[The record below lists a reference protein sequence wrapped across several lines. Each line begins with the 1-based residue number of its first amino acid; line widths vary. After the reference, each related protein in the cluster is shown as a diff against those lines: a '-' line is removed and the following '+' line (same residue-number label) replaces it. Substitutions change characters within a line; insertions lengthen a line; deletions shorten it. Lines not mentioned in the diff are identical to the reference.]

1 MIAKIFPKSSGTFRN
16 RIRYIFGCTKHDHA
30 ISEIRTISLNCLSE
44 DPLPSLQGGCEKD
57 VLAMV
62 AEFDQV
68 EAMRRMSVD
77 SDRPIKPV
85 FHAMLSLRPG
95 EHLADEQWAIAV
107 QSYMQDLGF
116 TEDNK
121 YVAVLHRDT
130 DHEHV
135 HIVANRIRLDEDF
148 RLVSDSNERSTSMDS
163 ASDLEDMFGLS
174 KAPRPTETWG
184 TAYTHAEVK
193 AAIRENDIPH
203 KARMIAKIAGAIEAT
218 RSEDGDMFTLVR
230 HLRKQQVYI
239 HLTKNEEGQPKGIAY
254 EFQGKV
260 ISGRKLKRSRLTFQR
275 LITQEGINYDPE
287 AIHELEIE
295 IAKRDQDDKNEI
307 EKRFIYV
314 RFFSKTRR
322 FDVKFEPKSKSER
335 EIEAIVEIIQRF
347 LSALFGIPF
356 ESKKEKERR
365 EAEYIE
371 YIPTLQLSRAMFGVG
386 ERRHEVSELTM

>member
-1 MIAKIFPKSSGTFRN
+1 MIAKIFPKSAGSFKN

-30 ISEIRTISLNCLSE
+30 ISEIRTISLNCLSK
-44 DPLPSLQGGCEKD
+44 DPLPGINGGNEKD
-57 VLAMV
+57 VLEMI

-95 EHLADEQWAIAV
+95 EHLTDAQWAQAV
-107 QSYMQDLGF
+107 QIYMRDLGF
-116 TEDNK
+116 SEDNK
-121 YVAVLHRDT
+121 YVAVMHRDT

-135 HIVANRIRLDEDF
+135 HIVANRIHLDEDF

-163 ASDLEDMFGLS
+163 ASDLEDLFALS

-184 TAYTHAEVK
+184 TTFSHAELK
-193 AAIRENDIPH
+193 AATHENDIPH
-203 KARMIAKIAGAIEAT
+203 KARMIAKIAGAIEQT
-218 RSEDGDMFTLVR
+218 RDEDGDMFTLVR
-230 HLRKQQVYI
+230 HLRRQQVYI

-254 EFQGKV
+254 EFNGKV
-260 ISGRKLKRSRLTFQR
+260 ISGRKLKRSRLTFHK

-287 AIHELEIE
+287 TISELEIE
-295 IAKRDQDDKNEI
+295 IARRDPDDQNGVAE
-307 EKRFIYV
+307 RFVYV
-314 RFFSKTRR
+314 RFFSKSRR
-322 FDVKFEPKSKSER
+322 FNVKFEPKSKSER
-335 EIEAIVEIIQRF
+335 EIDAMIEAIQRF

-365 EAEYIE
+365 ESEYIE
-371 YIPTLQLSRAMFGVG
+371 YFPTIQLSRAMFGI
-386 ERRHEVSELTM
+386 RDRTPSENTLDL

>member
-1 MIAKIFPKSSGTFRN
+1 MIAKIFPKSSGSFKK

-30 ISEIRTISLNCLSE
+30 ISEIRTISLNCLAS
-44 DPLPSLQGGCEKD
+44 DPLPSLQGGSEKD

-95 EHLADEQWAIAV
+95 EHLTDEQWALAV
-107 QSYMQDLGF
+107 QTYTQELGF

-135 HIVANRIRLDEDF
+135 HIVANRIHLDEDF
-148 RLVSDSNERSTSMDS
+148 RLVSDSNERAASMDS

-184 TAYTHAEVK
+184 VAFSHSEVM
-193 AAIRENDIPH
+193 AATRDNDIPY
-203 KARMIAKIAGAIEAT
+203 KARMIAKIAGAIEQTQA
-218 RSEDGDMFTLVR
+218 EGGDMFTLVR
-230 HLRKQQVYI
+230 HLRRQQVYI
-239 HLTKNEEGQPKGIAY
+239 HLTKDETGQPKGIAY
-254 EFQGKV
+254 EFNGKV

-275 LITQEGINYDPE
+275 LIKQEGINYDPE
-287 AIHELEIE
+287 TIHELEVE
-295 IAKRDQDDKNEI
+295 IARRDQDDQIRTE
-307 EKRFIYV
+307 ERFIYV

-322 FDVKFEPKSKSER
+322 FDVKFEPKTKSER
-335 EIEAIVEIIQRF
+335 EIDALVEAIQRF
-347 LSALFGIPF
+347 LSALFGVTF

-365 EAEYIE
+365 ESSYVEYFPDIAL
-371 YIPTLQLSRAMFGVG
+371 TRDMFIAAKIR
-386 ERRHEVSELTM
+386 EHDESPSI

>member
-1 MIAKIFPKSSGTFRN
+1 VIAKIFPKSAGSFKN

-30 ISEIRTISLNCLSE
+30 ISEIRTISLSCLASN
-44 DPLPSLQGGCEKD
+44 PLPGLQGGSEKA
-57 VLAMV
+57 VLSMV

-95 EHLADEQWAIAV
+95 EHLTNEQWAQAV
-107 QSYMQDLGF
+107 QTYMDDLGF

-121 YVAVLHRDT
+121 YVAVMHRDT

-135 HIVANRIRLDEDF
+135 HIVANRIHLDEEF
-148 RLVSDSNERSTSMDS
+148 RLVSDSNERSISLDS

-184 TAYTHAEVK
+184 TTFSHAEVK
-193 AAIRENDIPH
+193 AATRENDIPH
-203 KARMIAKIAGAIEAT
+203 KARMIAKIAGAIEQT
-218 RSEDGDMFTLVR
+218 RDESGDMFTLVR
-230 HLRKQQVYI
+230 HLRRQQVYI
-239 HLTKNEEGQPKGIAY
+239 HLTKNDEGQPKGIAY
-254 EFQGKV
+254 EFNGKV
-260 ISGRKLKRSRLTFQR
+260 ISGRKLKRSRLTFHK
-275 LITQEGINYDPE
+275 LIMQEGINYDPE
-287 AIHELEIE
+287 TIHELEVE
-295 IAKRDQDDKNEI
+295 IARRDPDDQNGVAE
-307 EKRFIYV
+307 RFVYV

-322 FDVKFEPKSKSER
+322 FNVKFEPKSKSER
-335 EIEAIVEIIQRF
+335 EIDAMIEAIQRF

-365 EAEYIE
+365 ESRYVEYYPDIAL
-371 YIPTLQLSRAMFGVG
+371 TRDMFITAKMPQHD
-386 ERRHEVSELTM
+386 ESPSI

>member
-1 MIAKIFPKSSGTFRN
+1 MIAKIFPKSSGSFKK

-30 ISEIRTISLNCLSE
+30 ISEIRTISLNCLAS
-44 DPLPSLQGGCEKD
+44 DPLPSLQGGSEKG

-95 EHLADEQWAIAV
+95 EHLTTEQWAHAV
-107 QSYMQDLGF
+107 QTYMHDLGF
-116 TEDNK
+116 GEDNK
-121 YVAVLHRDT
+121 YVAVMHRDT

-135 HIVANRIRLDEDF
+135 HIVANRIHLDEDF
-148 RLVSDSNERSTSMDS
+148 RLVSDSNERAASMDS

-184 TAYTHAEVK
+184 TTFSHAEVK
-193 AAIRENDIPH
+193 AATSENDIPH
-203 KARMIAKIAGAIEAT
+203 KARMIAKIAGCIERTQA
-218 RSEDGDMFTLVR
+218 EGGDMFTLVR
-230 HLRKQQVYI
+230 HLRRQQVYI

-254 EFQGKV
+254 EYAGKV
-260 ISGRKLKRSRLTFQR
+260 ISGRKLKRSRLTFHK

-287 AIHELEIE
+287 TIHELEVE
-295 IAKRDQDDKNEI
+295 IARRDQDDQIRTE
-307 EKRFIYV
+307 ERFIYV
-314 RFFSKTRR
+314 RFFSKTRQ
-322 FDVKFEPKSKSER
+322 FNVKFEPKSKSER
-335 EIEAIVEIIQRF
+335 EIDALVEAIQRF
-347 LSALFGIPF
+347 LSALFGIHF

-365 EAEYIE
+365 EAKYIE

-386 ERRHEVSELTM
+386 ERRHQESELAM

>member
-1 MIAKIFPKSSGTFRN
+1 MIG
-16 RIRYIFGCTKHDHA
+16 
-30 ISEIRTISLNCLSE
+30 
-44 DPLPSLQGGCEKD
+44 
-57 VLAMV
+57 
-62 AEFDQV
+62 EFDQV

-95 EHLADEQWAIAV
+95 EHLTAEQWAQAV
-107 QSYMQDLGF
+107 QTYMSDLGF
-116 TEDNK
+116 DEDNK
-121 YVAVLHRDT
+121 YVAVMHRDT

-135 HIVANRIRLDEDF
+135 HIVANRIHLDEEF

-163 ASDLEDMFGLS
+163 ASDIEDMFELS

-193 AAIRENDIPH
+193 AAARHNDLPY
-203 KARMIAKIAGAIEAT
+203 KARMIAKIAGCIERT
-218 RSEDGDMFTLVR
+218 QSEGGDMFTLVR
-230 HLRKQQVYI
+230 HLRRQQVYI

-254 EFQGKV
+254 EYAGKV
-260 ISGRKLKRSRLTFQR
+260 ISGRKLKRSRLTFHK
-275 LITQEGINYDPE
+275 LITQEGISYDPE
-287 AIHELEIE
+287 TIHKLEIE
-295 IAKRDQDDKNEI
+295 IARRDQDDQNGV
-307 EKRFIYV
+307 EKRFVYV

-335 EIEAIVEIIQRF
+335 EIDALVEAIQRF

-365 EAEYIE
+365 EAKYIE
-371 YIPTLQLSRAMFGVG
+371 YIPTLQLSRAMFGMG
-386 ERRHEVSELTM
+386 ERRHQESELAM

>member
-275 LITQEGINYDPE
+275 LITQEGI
-287 AIHELEIE
+287 
-295 IAKRDQDDKNEI
+295 
-307 EKRFIYV
+307 
-314 RFFSKTRR
+314 
-322 FDVKFEPKSKSER
+322 
-335 EIEAIVEIIQRF
+335 
-347 LSALFGIPF
+347 
-356 ESKKEKERR
+356 
-365 EAEYIE
+365 
-371 YIPTLQLSRAMFGVG
+371 
-386 ERRHEVSELTM
+386 

>member
-1 MIAKIFPKSSGTFRN
+1 MIAKIFPKSSGSFKN

-30 ISEIRTISLNCLSE
+30 ISEIRTIALNCLGA
-44 DPLPSLQGGCEKD
+44 DPLPGLQGGSEKD

-62 AEFDQV
+62 EEFDQV
-68 EAMRRMSVD
+68 ESMRRMSID

-95 EHLADEQWAIAV
+95 EHLTDEQWANAV
-107 QSYMQDLGF
+107 QTYMSDLGF
-116 TEDNK
+116 SEDNK
-121 YVAVLHRDT
+121 YVAVMHRDT

-135 HIVANRIRLDEDF
+135 HIVANRIHLDEDF

-184 TAYTHAEVK
+184 TAYTHSEVK
-193 AAIRENDIPH
+193 AAIRDNDIPH
-203 KARMIAKIAGAIEAT
+203 KAKMIAKIAGAIEQTHA
-218 RSEDGDMFTLVR
+218 EGGDMFTLVR
-230 HLRKQQVYI
+230 HLRRQQVYI
-239 HLTKNEEGQPKGIAY
+239 HLTKDETGQPKGIAY
-254 EFQGKV
+254 EFNGKV

-275 LITQEGINYDPE
+275 LITQERINYDPE
-287 AIHELEIE
+287 TIHELEVE
-295 IAKRDQDDKNEI
+295 IARRDQDDQIGI
-307 EKRFIYV
+307 EERFIYV

-322 FDVKFEPKSKSER
+322 FNIKFEPKSKSER
-335 EIEAIVEIIQRF
+335 EIDAMIEAIQRF

-365 EAEYIE
+365 EARYVEYHPDIALTRDRF
-371 YIPTLQLSRAMFGVG
+371 IAAKT
-386 ERRHEVSELTM
+386 HEHDESPSI